1 MDSSNYPDFH
11 EKGPAS
17 CTFVDPDIFFTDP
30 SEDSYRRDT
39 HMAKETCNRC
49 PYITECL
56 AWAMES
62 REIGVWGG
70 TSDMDRRMMRRKVS
84 MNLRRTSTR

>member
-11 EKGPAS
+11 AKGPAS
-17 CTFVDPDIFFTDP
+17 CTTGDPEIFFTEADDP
-30 SEDSYRRDT
+30 DHRKNT
-39 HMAKETCNRC
+39 AVAKAICERC
-49 PYITECL
+49 VYKTECL
-56 AWAMES
+56 EWAMES

-84 MNLRRTSTR
+84 LNIRRQSQ